1 MNGINN
7 NCNGTCNNLQ
17 SNYPGTS
24 QDCAHSAQNGCQGT
38 IAQNNEVIQLV
49 NTQLSGYWQ
58 QYSQFYNYVTKT
70 FQKIFNDIN
79 KLNMDMYKVSSQ
91 AEDIRKRVENLEK
104 SLSYLNISQMHNK
117 NTMQSAPVNPWHQP
131 NTAQC
136 RNDNFVSD
144 AKTERDFR
152 DFTDKICEIS
162 ILEPSFNRRSVLKK
176 FFAQWHIERF
186 ICSNESAKQAD
197 PNIDPE
203 FMTDEEKGYY
213 WAVPLDKPGFY
224 MVYPDP
230 SLSYEQSRHSSKGY
244 KEVFDTGY
252 ESGAYNFEPEKPAV
266 FYKQG
271 KQWIFK
277 IKGKLRLERT

>member
-1 MNGINN
+1 MRSPVRREPLSSVHELPLPRERKPG
-7 NCNGTCNNLQ
+7 GTA
-17 SNYPGTS
+17 G
-24 QDCAHSAQNGCQGT
+24 
-38 IAQNNEVIQLV
+38 
-49 NTQLSGYWQ
+49 LSPVPVY
-58 QYSQFYNYVTKT
+58 TDRC
-70 FQKIFNDIN
+70 IF
-79 KLNMDMYKVSSQ
+79 
-91 AEDIRKRVENLEK
+91 IRPWGGSFLEADLWNLEK

-162 ILEPSFNRRSVLKK
+162 MLEPSFNRRSVLKK

-197 PNIDPE
+197 PNIAPE